1 MFWIGLI
8 VGIVITI
15 VITLGLIVAC
25 FKITGTTY
33 DEYRNAQD
41 TVATAITNR
50 ESEMVIVHNGETI
63 ASCVFEER

>member
-15 VITLGLIVAC
+15 VISFGIMAVCCKIVGVT
-25 FKITGTTY
+25 K
-33 DEYRNAQD
+33 DEFRNAQD
-41 TVATAITNR
+41 TIATAMTNR